1 MFMIDDE
8 MLYDVIEKTLIPPR
22 GGRWAGV
29 GGRRMGGVESS
40 ALGRVM

>member
-29 GGRRMGGVESS
+29 GAVGVGVQTDGRRRE
-40 ALGRVM
+40 